1 MDFFEKYADRYDI
14 DLTGTTTREEKIEI
28 FAKERK
34 YVFSFIFENLTKEEK
49 IKYLEYAHAKDI
61 EEFLLTLPNEERIS
75 IIKSKLECMEEG
87 ILEYI
92 GTRLST
98 DKEKFEYL
106 EIINNY
112 VGNYYKSE
120 IICKMVDDNYKLLA
134 LDNFVNDEY
143 SKIKVVKE
151 MPDEFKELYIDKL
164 SKISY
169 KVEVILSLNN
179 KELIKKY
186 SELPIYSNYRSK
198 LVSATNDSEYIIK
211 KFNEINVLKFRLNL
225 INLITD
231 ENLKVSLIDKL
242 ENVGLKNFLL
252 SNINQTSCVK
262 LEENELLETKID
274 PNITIGVELECS
286 NKEIDKFNGVHTLY
300 NEYTIKSDS
309 SVKSGFEIVS
319 PVLHYTL
326 LDMTKLKSVC
336 NLLKENNFYTDKSC
350 GGHIHIGASYFTRKE
365 DFYMLLY
372 LYANTENILYYIC
385 DRKNTLKR
393 PSVNRYAMKTKSDYI
408 KAIDNGLFNTEHYE
422 EEMNVILNEINK
434 DRYKG
439 LNFKNLG
446 TYYKNTIEF
455 RMPNGEIDFNELL
468 LNIKLFA
475 RLIEVS
481 HELVSHPNE
490 DFYKLASV
498 KSEKEKLNILLDLLF
513 TSEEE
518 KNLYKDRYYTNK
530 LLEKKT
536 ERKFLEDLKSKIIKQ
551 EEVAVEYDKETH
563 TLKKKVL

>member
-1 MDFFEKYADRYDI
+1 MDFFEKYAIRYEV
-14 DLTGTTTREEKIEI
+14 DLTGATTREEKIER
-28 FAKERK
+28 FLKERK

-49 IKYLEYAHAKDI
+49 FKYLEYAYAKDI
-61 EEFLLTLPNEERIS
+61 EEFLLTLNSEERMS
-75 IIKSKLECMEEG
+75 VIKSKLDCMEEG
-87 ILEYI
+87 ILHYI
-92 GTRLST
+92 GTKLST
-98 DKEKFEYL
+98 DKEKFDYL

-120 IICKMVDDNYKLLA
+120 IICKMTDDNYKLLA
-134 LDNFVNDEY
+134 LDNYIDNDY

-164 SKISY
+164 SKNNY
-169 KVEVILSLNN
+169 KVEVILSFDD

-186 SELPIYSNYRSK
+186 AELPIYSNYRSK
-198 LVSATNDSEYIIK
+198 LVSATNDNEYILK
-211 KFNEINVLKFRLNL
+211 KFKEINVLKFRLNL
-225 INLITD
+225 ISLIED
-231 ENLKVSLIDKL
+231 ENLKMTLIDKL
-242 ENVGLKNFLL
+242 DHVGLKDFLL
-252 SNINQTSCVK
+252 SNVNQESNIK
-262 LEENELLETKID
+262 LEENELLETKVD
-274 PNITIGVELECS
+274 SNITIGVELECS
-286 NKEIDKFNGVHTLY
+286 NKEIDNFNGVHTLF
-300 NEYTIKSDS
+300 NEYTVKSDS

-319 PVLHYTL
+319 PVLHFTL
-326 LDMTKLKSVC
+326 EDMTKLKSVC
-336 NLLKENNFYTDKSC
+336 NLLKENDFYTDKSC

-372 LYANTENILYYIC
+372 LYANTENIIYYIC

-393 PSVNRYAMKTKSDYI
+393 PSVNRYAMKTKGDYI
-408 KAIDNGLFNTEHYE
+408 KAIDNGLFNAEHCE

-481 HELVSHPNE
+481 HELVTTQTEN
-490 DFYKLASV
+490 FFKLSSV

-518 KNLYKDRYYTNK
+518 KDLYKERYYKNK

-536 ERKFLEDLKSKIIKQ
+536 QRKFIEDLKSRIAKQ
-551 EEVAVEYDKETH
+551 EELAIGYDEETH
-563 TLKKKVL
+563 TLTKKVL

>member
-1 MDFFEKYADRYDI
+1 MDFFEKYAIRYEV
-14 DLTGTTTREEKIEI
+14 DLTGATTREEKIER
-28 FAKERK
+28 FLKERK

-49 IKYLEYAHAKDI
+49 FKYLEYAYAKDI
-61 EEFLLTLPNEERIS
+61 EEFLLTLNSEERMS
-75 IIKSKLECMEEG
+75 VIKSKLDCMEEG
-87 ILEYI
+87 ILHYI
-92 GTRLST
+92 GTKLST
-98 DKEKFEYL
+98 DKEKFDYL

-120 IICKMVDDNYKLLA
+120 IICKMTDDNYKLLA
-134 LDNFVNDEY
+134 LDNYIDNDY

-164 SKISY
+164 SKNNY
-169 KVEVILSLNN
+169 KVEVILSFDD

-186 SELPIYSNYRSK
+186 AELPIYSNYRSK
-198 LVSATNDSEYIIK
+198 LVSATNDNEYILK
-211 KFNEINVLKFRLNL
+211 KFKEINVLKFRLNL
-225 INLITD
+225 ISLIED
-231 ENLKVSLIDKL
+231 ENLKMTLIDKL
-242 ENVGLKNFLL
+242 DHVGLKDFLL
-252 SNINQTSCVK
+252 SNVNQESNIK
-262 LEENELLETKID
+262 LEENELLETKVD
-274 PNITIGVELECS
+274 SNITIGVELECS
-286 NKEIDKFNGVHTLY
+286 NKEIDNFNGVHTLY
-300 NEYTIKSDS
+300 NEYTVKSDS

-319 PVLHYTL
+319 PVLHFTL
-326 LDMTKLKSVC
+326 EDMTKLKSVC
-336 NLLKENNFYTDKSC
+336 NLLKENDFYTDKSC

-393 PSVNRYAMKTKSDYI
+393 PSVNKYAMKTKNDYI
-408 KAIDNGLFNTEHYE
+408 KAIDNGLFNAEHCE

-481 HELVSHPNE
+481 HELVTTQTEN
-490 DFYKLASV
+490 FYKLASV

-513 TSEEE
+513 TSEKE
-518 KNLYKDRYYTNK
+518 KELYKERYYKNIE
-530 LLEKKT
+530 LERKT
-536 ERKFLEDLKSKIIKQ
+536 QRKFLEDLKSKITKQ
-551 EEVAVEYDKETH
+551 EEVAIGYDEETH
-563 TLKKKVL
+563 TLTKKVL

>member
-14 DLTGTTTREEKIEI
+14 DLTGATTREEKIEI

-211 KFNEINVLKFRLNL
+211 KFNEINVLKFRC
-225 INLITD
+225 I
-231 ENLKVSLIDKL
+231 
-242 ENVGLKNFLL
+242 
-252 SNINQTSCVK
+252 K

-518 KNLYKDRYYTNK
+518 KNLYKERYYTNK